1 VFCQINYLGKCLR
14 LKENPKEPIRNG
26 VLKVETVN
34 GESTSMDALSD
45 AASAKNCN

>member
-1 VFCQINYLGKCLR
+1 
-14 LKENPKEPIRNG
+14 
-26 VLKVETVN
+26 LKVETVN